1 MRGKNKMENDKL
13 EKGYDLIY
21 INKDGEVCMKKGSIT
36 PQSEIDRLNK
46 LWPVESDKSDT
57 V

>member
-1 MRGKNKMENDKL
+1 MENDKL
-13 EKGYDLIY
+13 EEGYDLIY
-21 INKDGEVCMKKGSIT
+21 INKNGEVRMKKGSIT